1 MQKKYL
7 MTPGPTPVPAEVMLK
22 MAAPIIHHRTPDFSA
37 AFKEAIEGLKYVF
50 QTEGDALLTLVTQG
64 SLQAAIFRSDDLDTT
79 FEKVRASGAE
89 VLQEPESQPWGARD
103 CAFRDP
109 SGNLVRIAQA

>member
-37 AFKEAIEGLKYVF
+37 AFA
-50 QTEGDALLTLVTQG
+50 
-64 SLQAAIFRSDDLDTT
+64 
-79 FEKVRASGAE
+79 
-89 VLQEPESQPWGARD
+89 VLPDVSRLPD
-103 CAFRDP
+103 Y
-109 SGNLVRIAQA
+109 L